1 MKPMVDRIETLARK
15 AQDSRVPLI
24 VARQSM
30 DSKAIKTLVDAVVG
44 AAPSQL
50 HVTLLVETLLRP
62 PS

>member
-24 VARQSM
+24 VARQ
-30 DSKAIKTLVDAVVG
+30 SKAIKTLVDAVVG